1 MLKELRISNFRLFD
15 DEVTLRFRPITVL
28 IGRNNSG
35 KSSIVKFLLML
46 QQSLEGGSLGVG
58 SPNLLQSYGERVR
71 FGSFESLK
79 NSLTQK
85 QQLEFELRVSNPD
98 SLGGG
103 LLSYLKGQGYLE
115 PDETDIEK
123 DRLLYATSAM
133 IPYDTDGNNGGKHL
147 EHETKLLLDSEEK
160 LAINTLPSENYR
172 LLDFPSHFEAK
183 LDASVME
190 DASAYMRGE
199 SHTPVPIN
207 LAEEEAQKNIIEVLK
222 RSIRSLKHL
231 QSARV
236 DLASIKEAS
245 SPPPGDVGQDGRYT
259 LPHLQRLYLQSFGE
273 GRPVY
278 DFIKHHIKA
287 VAGVREIIFERPEK
301 TDKASA
307 VNDKTGAKT
316 PRIADFGFGV
326 SQCLPIFVQGAL
338 MPRHA
343 HLMIEQ
349 PEAQLHPTAQLE
361 LGSFFA
367 NLWKKRK
374 VGSIIE
380 THSDNILLRLR
391 RLVAKGDL
399 STEDVSVAY
408 FANDEEKGNMPIIKN
423 LDINKDGFMEKGL
436 PMEFF
441 GKNLDEVL
449 KMRMGK

>member
-35 KSSIVKFLLML
+35 KSSIIKFLLML
-46 QQSLEGGSLGVG
+46 QQSLSVG
-58 SPNLLQSYGERVR
+58 NPNLLQPEGDRVR
-71 FGSFESLK
+71 FGPFENLK

-103 LLSYLKGQGYLE
+103 LRDYLQ
-115 PDETDIEK
+115 PDKTDIEE
-123 DRLLYATSAM
+123 DRLLYATSTM
-133 IPYDTDGNNGGKHL
+133 VPYDTYDVNGRKNL
-147 EHETKLLLDSEEK
+147 EHGAKILLDSEEK
-160 LAINTLPSENYR
+160 LVINTLPSEDYR
-172 LLDFPSHFEAK
+172 LLDFSRYLELK
-183 LDASVME
+183 QETWSSE
-190 DASAYMRGE
+190 K
-199 SHTPVPIN
+199 
-207 LAEEEAQKNIIEVLK
+207 EAQKNIVAVLQRNIEA
-222 RSIRSLKHL
+222 LKHL
-231 QSARV
+231 QAVRGEPAR
-236 DLASIKEAS
+236 IIEAS
-245 SPPPGDVGQDGRYT
+245 SPPPRDVGQDGRYT
-259 LPHLQRLYLQSFGE
+259 LPHLQKLLEVQ
-273 GRPVY
+273 PVY
-278 DFIKHHIKA
+278 NFIQPHIRA
-287 VAGVREIIFERPEK
+287 VAGVREIIFEHLSVIDRVF
-301 TDKASA
+301 A

-316 PRIADFGFGV
+316 YIDDFGFGV

-338 MPRHA
+338 MLRHA

-367 NLWKKRK
+367 DLWKTRK

-391 RLVAKGDL
+391 RLVAKGEL

-408 FANDEEKGNMPIIKN
+408 FANDEEKDNMPIIKN
-423 LDINKDGFMEKGL
+423 LDINEDGSMKEGL

>member
-35 KSSIVKFLLML
+35 KSSIIKFLLML
-46 QQSLEGGSLGVG
+46 QQSLGGGSLGVG
-58 SPNLLQSYGERVR
+58 SPNLLRSEGEKAR
-71 FGSFESLK
+71 FGSFENLK

-85 QQLEFELRVSNPD
+85 QQLEFELKVSDLHP
-98 SLGGG
+98 LGGG
-103 LLSYLKGQGYLE
+103 FGLLNYLKGQGYLE
-115 PDETDIEK
+115 PGETDIEK
-123 DRLLYATSAM
+123 DRLLYATKAM
-133 IPYDTDGNNGGKHL
+133 IPYDTDGSNGGKRL
-147 EHETKLLLDSEEK
+147 EHETRVLLDSKEI
-160 LAINTLPSENYR
+160 LVVDNLPNENYR
-172 LLDFPSHFEAK
+172 LLKFPSYLDSPSYHESKLSAK
-183 LDASVME
+183 VRENA
-190 DASAYMRGE
+190 
-199 SHTPVPIN
+199 PVTY
-207 LAEEEAQKNIIEVLK
+207 LAEEETQKNIIEILQ
-222 RSIRSLKHL
+222 RNIGALKHL
-231 QSARV
+231 QATRV
-236 DLASIKEAS
+236 DLARIEASS

-259 LPHLQRLYLQSFGE
+259 LPHLQRLYMQSFG
-273 GRPVY
+273 GDRPVY
-278 DFIKHHIKA
+278 GLIQHRIRA

-301 TDKASA
+301 TDEASA

-338 MPRHA
+338 MPPHA

-367 NLWKKRK
+367 DLWKTRK

-391 RLVAKGDL
+391 RLVAKGEL
-399 STEDVSVAY
+399 STEDISVAY
-408 FANDEEKGNMPIIKN
+408 FANDEEKDNMPIIKN
-423 LDINKDGFMEKGL
+423 LDINEDGSMEEGL

>member
-35 KSSIVKFLLML
+35 KSSIIKFLLML
-46 QQSLEGGSLGVG
+46 QQSLGVG
-58 SPNLLQSYGERVR
+58 NPNLLQPEGDRVR
-71 FGSFESLK
+71 FGPFESLK

-103 LLSYLKGQGYLE
+103 LRGYLQ
-115 PDETDIEK
+115 PDETDIEE

-133 IPYDTDGNNGGKHL
+133 IPYDTYDVNGRKNL
-147 EHETKLLLDSEEK
+147 EHGAKILLDSEEK
-160 LAINTLPSENYR
+160 LSINALPSEDYR
-172 LLDFPSHFEAK
+172 LLKFPSYLDIPSYRESKLNAK
-183 LDASVME
+183 VREHA
-190 DASAYMRGE
+190 
-199 SHTPVPIN
+199 PVTY
-207 LAEEEAQKNIIEVLK
+207 LAEEETQENIVEVLQ
-222 RSIRSLKHL
+222 RNIEALKHL
-231 QSARV
+231 RAVRAEPAR
-236 DLASIKEAS
+236 IIEAS
-245 SPPPGDVGQDGRYT
+245 SPPPRDVGQDGRYT
-259 LPHLQRLYLQSFGE
+259 LPHLQKILEVQ
-273 GRPVY
+273 PVY
-278 DFIKHHIKA
+278 NFIEHHIRA
-287 VAGVREIIFERPEK
+287 VAGVREIIFEHLSVIDRVF
-301 TDKASA
+301 A

-316 PRIADFGFGV
+316 YIDDFGFGV

-367 NLWKKRK
+367 DLWKTRK

-380 THSDNILLRLR
+380 THGDNILLRLQ

-399 STEDVSVAY
+399 LTEDVSVAY

-423 LDINKDGFMEKGL
+423 LDINEDGSVEDGL

-441 GKNLDEVL
+441 GKSLDEVL
-449 KMRMGK
+449 KMGMGK

>member
-35 KSSIVKFLLML
+35 KSSIIKFLLML
-46 QQSLEGGSLGVG
+46 QQSLSVG
-58 SPNLLQSYGERVR
+58 NPNLLQPEGDRVR
-71 FGSFESLK
+71 FGPFENLK

-103 LLSYLKGQGYLE
+103 LRDYLQ
-115 PDETDIEK
+115 PDKTDIEE

-133 IPYDTDGNNGGKHL
+133 VPYDTYDVNGRKNL
-147 EHETKLLLDSEEK
+147 EHGAKILLDSEEK
-160 LAINTLPSENYR
+160 LSINALPSEDYR
-172 LLDFPSHFEAK
+172 LLDFSRYLELMQETWLPEK
-183 LDASVME
+183 
-190 DASAYMRGE
+190 
-199 SHTPVPIN
+199 
-207 LAEEEAQKNIIEVLK
+207 EAQKNIVAVLQRNIEA
-222 RSIRSLKHL
+222 LKHL
-231 QSARV
+231 SVVRAEPAR
-236 DLASIKEAS
+236 IIEAS
-245 SPPPGDVGQDGRYT
+245 SPPPRDVGQDGRYT
-259 LPHLQRLYLQSFGE
+259 LPHLQKLMEVQ
-273 GRPVY
+273 PVY
-278 DFIKHHIKA
+278 NFIQPHIRA
-287 VAGVREIIFERPEK
+287 VAGVREIVFEHLSVIDRVF
-301 TDKASA
+301 A

-316 PRIADFGFGV
+316 YIDDFGFGA

-367 NLWKKRK
+367 DLWKTRK

-391 RLVAKGDL
+391 RLVAKGEL

-423 LDINKDGFMEKGL
+423 LDINEDGSMEKGL

>member
-35 KSSIVKFLLML
+35 KSSIIKFLLML
-46 QQSLEGGSLGVG
+46 QQSLSVG
-58 SPNLLQSYGERVR
+58 NPNLLQPEGDRVR
-71 FGSFESLK
+71 FGSFENLK

-103 LLSYLKGQGYLE
+103 LRGYLQ
-115 PDETDIEK
+115 PDETDIEE
-123 DRLLYATSAM
+123 DRLLYATKAM
-133 IPYDTDGNNGGKHL
+133 IPYDTDGSNGGKRL
-147 EHETKLLLDSEEK
+147 EHETRVLLDSKEI
-160 LAINTLPSENYR
+160 LVVDNLPNENYR
-172 LLDFPSHFEAK
+172 LLKFPSYLDSPSYHESKLSAK
-183 LDASVME
+183 VRENA
-190 DASAYMRGE
+190 
-199 SHTPVPIN
+199 PVTY
-207 LAEEEAQKNIIEVLK
+207 LAEEETQKNIIEILQ
-222 RSIRSLKHL
+222 RNIRALKHL
-231 QSARV
+231 QATRV
-236 DLASIKEAS
+236 DLARIEASS

-259 LPHLQRLYLQSFGE
+259 LPHLQRLYMQSFG
-273 GRPVY
+273 GDRPVY
-278 DFIKHHIKA
+278 GFIQHRIRA

-301 TDKASA
+301 TDEASA

-338 MPRHA
+338 MPPHA

-367 NLWKKRK
+367 DLWKTRK

-380 THSDNILLRLR
+380 THGDNILLRLQ

-408 FANDEEKGNMPIIKN
+408 FANDEEKDNMPIIKN
-423 LDINKDGFMEKGL
+423 LDINEDGSVEDGL

-441 GKNLDEVL
+441 GKSLDEVL
-449 KMRMGK
+449 KMGMGK

>member
-15 DEVTLRFRPITVL
+15 DEVTLRFRPITVV
-28 IGRNNSG
+28 IGRNNAG
-35 KSSIVKFLLML
+35 KSSIIKFLLML
-46 QQSLEGGSLGVG
+46 QQSLSIG
-58 SPNLLQSYGERVR
+58 SPDLLRSEGDKVH
-71 FGSFESLK
+71 FGPFESLK

-85 QQLEFELRVSNPD
+85 QQLKFELRVSNPD

-103 LLSYLKGQGYLE
+103 LRDYLQ
-115 PDETDIEK
+115 PDETDIEE

-133 IPYDTDGNNGGKHL
+133 IPYNTDGGNGRKPL
-147 EHETKLLLDSEEK
+147 EHEAKILLDSEEK
-160 LAINTLPSENYR
+160 LTLDNLPNENNR
-172 LLDFPSHFEAK
+172 LLKFPSYRESKLSAK
-183 LDASVME
+183 VGEQAP
-190 DASAYMRGE
+190 AAY
-199 SHTPVPIN
+199 
-207 LAEEEAQKNIIEVLK
+207 LAKEEAQENIVAVLQRNIEA
-222 RSIRSLKHL
+222 LKHL
-231 QSARV
+231 RAVRAEPAR
-236 DLASIKEAS
+236 IIEAS
-245 SPPPGDVGQDGRYT
+245 SPPPRDVGQDGRYT
-259 LPHLQRLYLQSFGE
+259 LPHLQKLMEVQ
-273 GRPVY
+273 PVY
-278 DFIKHHIKA
+278 NFIQPHIRA
-287 VAGVREIIFERPEK
+287 VAGVREIIFEHLSVIDRVF
-301 TDKASA
+301 A

-316 PRIADFGFGV
+316 YIDDFGFGV

-367 NLWKKRK
+367 DLWKKRE

-391 RLVAKGDL
+391 RLVARGDL

-408 FANDEEKGNMPIIKN
+408 FANDEEKDNMPIIKN
-423 LDINKDGFMEKGL
+423 LDIKEDGSMKEGL

>member
-35 KSSIVKFLLML
+35 KSSIIKFLLML
-46 QQSLEGGSLGVG
+46 QQSLSVG
-58 SPNLLQSYGERVR
+58 NPNLLQPEGDRVR
-71 FGSFESLK
+71 FGPFENLK

-98 SLGGG
+98 PLGGG
-103 LLSYLKGQGYLE
+103 LRANLQ
-115 PDETDIEK
+115 PDETDIEEDK
-123 DRLLYATSAM
+123 LLYATSAM
-133 IPYDTDGNNGGKHL
+133 IPYGTYDVHGGKNL
-147 EHETKLLLDSEEK
+147 EHEAKILLDSEEK
-160 LAINTLPSENYR
+160 LVINALPSEDYR
-172 LLDFPSHFEAK
+172 LLDFSRYLELK
-183 LDASVME
+183 QETWSSE
-190 DASAYMRGE
+190 K
-199 SHTPVPIN
+199 
-207 LAEEEAQKNIIEVLK
+207 EAQKNIVAVLQRNIEA
-222 RSIRSLKHL
+222 LKHL
-231 QSARV
+231 SVVKAEPAR
-236 DLASIKEAS
+236 IIEAS
-245 SPPPGDVGQDGRYT
+245 SPPPRDVGQDGRYT
-259 LPHLQRLYLQSFGE
+259 LPHLQKLMEVQ
-273 GRPVY
+273 PVY
-278 DFIKHHIKA
+278 NFIQPHIRA
-287 VAGVREIIFERPEK
+287 VAGVREIVFEHLSVIDRVF
-301 TDKASA
+301 A

-316 PRIADFGFGV
+316 YIDDFGFGV

-367 NLWKKRK
+367 DLWKKRE
-374 VGSIIE
+374 VCSIIE

-391 RLVAKGDL
+391 RLVAKGEL

-408 FANDEEKGNMPIIKN
+408 FANDEEKGNMPFIKN
-423 LDINKDGFMEKGL
+423 LDINEDGSMEEGL
-436 PMEFF
+436 PLEFF

>member
-15 DEVTLRFRPITVL
+15 DEVTLRFRPITVF

-35 KSSIVKFLLML
+35 KSSIIKFLLML
-46 QQSLEGGSLGVG
+46 QQSLGGGSLGVG
-58 SPNLLQSYGERVR
+58 SPNLLQPEGDRVR
-71 FGSFESLK
+71 FGPFENLK

-85 QQLEFELRVSNPD
+85 QQLEFELRVSNPHT
-98 SLGGG
+98 LGGG
-103 LLSYLKGQGYLE
+103 LLNYLKGQGYLE

-123 DRLLYATSAM
+123 DRLLYATKAM
-133 IPYDTDGNNGGKHL
+133 IPYDTNGGNRGKYL
-147 EHETKLLLDSEEK
+147 EHEAKILLDSEEK
-160 LAINTLPSENYR
+160 LVINALPSEDHR
-172 LLDFPSHFEAK
+172 LLKFPSYLDIPSYRESKLNAK
-183 LDASVME
+183 VREHA
-190 DASAYMRGE
+190 
-199 SHTPVPIN
+199 PVTY
-207 LAEEEAQKNIIEVLK
+207 LAEEETQENIVEVLQ
-222 RSIRSLKHL
+222 RNIEALKHL
-231 QSARV
+231 RAVRAEPAR
-236 DLASIKEAS
+236 IIEAS
-245 SPPPGDVGQDGRYT
+245 SPPPRDVGQDGRYT
-259 LPHLQRLYLQSFGE
+259 LPHLQKLLEVQ
-273 GRPVY
+273 PVY
-278 DFIKHHIKA
+278 NFIEPHIRA
-287 VAGVREIIFERPEK
+287 VAGVREIIFEHLSVIDRVF
-301 TDKASA
+301 A

-316 PRIADFGFGV
+316 YIDDFGFGA

-338 MPRHA
+338 MHRHA

-367 NLWKKRK
+367 DLWKKRE

-391 RLVAKGDL
+391 RLVAKGVL

-408 FANDEEKGNMPIIKN
+408 FANDEEKDNMPIIKN
-423 LDINKDGFMEKGL
+423 LDINEDGSMKEGL

>member
-35 KSSIVKFLLML
+35 KSSIIKFLLML
-46 QQSLEGGSLGVG
+46 QQSLGGGS
-58 SPNLLQSYGERVR
+58 PDLLRYEGEKVQ
-71 FGSFESLK
+71 FDSFENLK

-85 QQLEFELRVSNPD
+85 QQLEFELRVSHPQT
-98 SLGGG
+98 LGDG
-103 LLSYLKGQGYLE
+103 LLNYLKGQGYLE
-115 PDETDIEK
+115 PGETDIEK

-133 IPYDTDGNNGGKHL
+133 IPYDTDGSNRGKHL
-147 EHETKLLLDSEEK
+147 EHKTRVLLDSKEI
-160 LAINTLPSENYR
+160 LVVDNLPNENYR
-172 LLDFPSHFEAK
+172 LLDISSYFEAK
-183 LDASVME
+183 LDTSVKE
-190 DASAYMRGE
+190 TALAYMRDE

-207 LAEEEAQKNIIEVLK
+207 LAEEEAQKNIVEVLQ
-222 RSIRSLKHL
+222 RNIGALKHL

-245 SPPPGDVGQDGRYT
+245 SPPLGDVGQDGRYT

-287 VAGVREIIFERPEK
+287 VAGVREIIFEHPEK
-301 TDKASA
+301 TDEASA

-380 THSDNILLRLR
+380 THSDNILLRLQ
-391 RLVAKGDL
+391 RLVARGDL
-399 STEDVSVAY
+399 STKDISVAY
-408 FANDEEKGNMPIIKN
+408 FANEEEKNNMPIIKN
-423 LDINKDGFMEKGL
+423 LDINDDGSMERGL

-441 GKNLDEVL
+441 GKSLDEVL
-449 KMRMGK
+449 KIGMGR

>member
-35 KSSIVKFLLML
+35 KSSIIKFLLML
-46 QQSLEGGSLGVG
+46 QQSLGGGSLGVG
-58 SPNLLQSYGERVR
+58 SPNLLRSEGEKAR
-71 FGSFESLK
+71 FGSFENLK

-85 QQLEFELRVSNPD
+85 QQLEFELKVSDLHP
-98 SLGGG
+98 LGGG
-103 LLSYLKGQGYLE
+103 FGLLNYLKGQGYLE

-133 IPYDTDGNNGGKHL
+133 IPYDTDGGNGRKSL
-147 EHETKLLLDSEEK
+147 EHETRVLLDSKEI
-160 LAINTLPSENYR
+160 LAIDNLPNENYE
-172 LLDFPSHFEAK
+172 LLKYPSYLDIPSYRKSKLNAK
-183 LDASVME
+183 VRENA
-190 DASAYMRGE
+190 
-199 SHTPVPIN
+199 PVTY
-207 LAEEEAQKNIIEVLK
+207 LAEEEAQEDIVEVLQ
-222 RSIRSLKHL
+222 RNIATLKHL
-231 QSARV
+231 RAVRAEPAR
-236 DLASIKEAS
+236 IIEAS
-245 SPPPGDVGQDGRYT
+245 SPPPRDVGQDGRYT
-259 LPHLQRLYLQSFGE
+259 LPHLQRLYLQSFRE
-273 GRPVY
+273 DRPVY
-278 DFIKHHIKA
+278 DFIQHHIRA
-287 VAGVREIIFERPEK
+287 VAGVREIIFEHLSVIDRVF
-301 TDKASA
+301 A

-316 PRIADFGFGV
+316 YIDDFGFGV

-338 MPRHA
+338 MLRHA

-367 NLWKKRK
+367 DLWKTRK

-380 THSDNILLRLR
+380 THGDNILLRLQ

-408 FANDEEKGNMPIIKN
+408 FANDEEKDNMPIIKN
-423 LDINKDGFMEKGL
+423 LDINEDGSVEDGL

-441 GKNLDEVL
+441 GKSLDEVL
-449 KMRMGK
+449 KMGMGK

>member
-35 KSSIVKFLLML
+35 KSSIIKFLLML
-46 QQSLEGGSLGVG
+46 QQSLGGGNLGVG
-58 SPNLLQSYGERVR
+58 SPSLLRSEGEKVQ
-71 FGSFESLK
+71 FGSFENLK

-85 QQLEFELRVSNPD
+85 QQLEFELKVSDPHP
-98 SLGGG
+98 LGGG
-103 LLSYLKGQGYLE
+103 FGLLNYLKGQGYLE

-133 IPYDTDGNNGGKHL
+133 IPYDTDGSNRGKHL
-147 EHETKLLLDSEEK
+147 KHETRVLLDSKEI
-160 LAINTLPSENYR
+160 LVVDNLPNENYE
-172 LLDFPSHFEAK
+172 LLKYPSYLDIPSYRESKLSAK
-183 LDASVME
+183 VREQA
-190 DASAYMRGE
+190 
-199 SHTPVPIN
+199 PVTY
-207 LAEEEAQKNIIEVLK
+207 LAEEKTQENIVEVLQ
-222 RSIRSLKHL
+222 RNIGTLKHL
-231 QSARV
+231 QAARV
-236 DLASIKEAS
+236 DLARMEAS
-245 SPPPGDVGQDGRYT
+245 SPPPGDVGQDGQYT
-259 LPHLQRLYLQSFGE
+259 LPHLQRLYLQSFRE
-273 GRPVY
+273 DRPVY
-278 DFIKHHIKA
+278 YFILDHIAK
-287 VAGVREIIFERPEK
+287 VAGVREVIFEHPEK
-301 TDKASA
+301 TDEASA

-367 NLWKKRK
+367 DLWKTRE

-380 THSDNILLRLR
+380 THGDNILLRLQ
-391 RLVAKGDL
+391 RLVARGDL
-399 STEDVSVAY
+399 STEDISVAY
-408 FANDEEKGNMPIIKN
+408 FANDEEKNNMPFIKN
-423 LDINKDGFMEKGL
+423 LDINEDGSVEHGL

-441 GKNLDEVL
+441 GKSLDEVL
-449 KMRMGK
+449 KIGMGK